1 LANQQPNHH
10 VTAVWRG
17 ERWTF
22 DATTTTGHSVVM
34 DGLHEAQDDGPTPIE
49 LLLTALS
56 GCTGVTVLSILQ
68 KKREPVTGL
77 EVHVD
82 GQRAEEHPRV
92 YTHIDVTYRVYGDV
106 KRESVERAIELSE
119 TKYCGVSAMLS
130 KVTTMT
136 HTFAILPRS

>member
-1 LANQQPNHH
+1 
-10 VTAVWRG
+10 
-17 ERWTF
+17 
-22 DATTTTGHSVVM
+22 M